1 MKAFRNFRVI
11 FLVVVLL
18 AAGIAEL
25 LREHRPSFLRPGLKL
40 YAYVTTAGGALTV
53 VDLVK
58 LSAVGRI
65 DIGPQPSGL
74 KAHPT
79 RAEIW
84 GASSDGGYLWV
95 INARANQVSSRIP
108 VGPGPYTVDFSND
121 GRRAYTTSSGTNTLL
136 AVDCESRAI
145 VGRAKTGAYPIL
157 AAVTPDGKTLLVVNR
172 AGSTL
177 GIHDA

>member
-40 YAYVTTAGGALTV
+40 YAYVATAGGSLTV

-58 LSAVGRI
+58 LGAVGRI
-65 DIGPQPSGL
+65 DVGPHPSGL
-74 KAHPT
+74 RAHPT

-95 INARANQVSSRIP
+95 INARANQVSRRIP
-108 VGPGPYTVDFSND
+108 VGPGPYSVDFSKD
-121 GRRAYTTSSGTNTLL
+121 GRRAYTTSSGSDTLL
-136 AVDCESRAI
+136 ALDCETHAI
-145 VGRAKTGAYPIL
+145 LGRAKNGAYP
-157 AAVTPDGKTLLVVNR
+157 TLV
-172 AGSTL
+172 
-177 GIHDA
+177 

>member
-40 YAYVTTAGGALTV
+40 YAYVATASGSLTV

-58 LSAVGRI
+58 LAAVGRI
-65 DIGPQPSGL
+65 DVGPHPSGL
-74 KAHPT
+74 RAHPT

-84 GASSDGGYLWV
+84 GASADRGYLWV
-95 INARANQVSSRIP
+95 VNARANQVSARVP
-108 VGPGPYTVDFSND
+108 VGPGPYSVDFS
-121 GRRAYTTSSGTNTLL
+121 
-136 AVDCESRAI
+136 
-145 VGRAKTGAYPIL
+145 
-157 AAVTPDGKTLLVVNR
+157 PD
-172 AGSTL
+172 
-177 GIHDA
+177 